1 MRSIADR
8 WISPVE
14 LSARRVKAGQHDAP
28 SRGHGCASR
37 AIGCVG
43 EVGKWGGCDSSPEAP
58 GRGARG
64 GGAQGASSR
73 GLWRGEWGMHQ
84 GGGVL
89 ADRLRWCGYSR
100 AHETQTAREVWLARG
115 GQAALSS
122 VMVWR
127 RRRRSVQ
134 RFGSAEVWLPKKSVI
149 LIAMVVTETRKKP
162 TRSAGSGRT
171 TYAWRDRGRRDRCGA
186 VSTQFYRRRLPRS
199 TVRRR

>member
-1 MRSIADR
+1 MEQTGRALGATSE
-8 WISPVE
+8 SG
-14 LSARRVKAGQHDAP
+14 SARRAVA
-28 SRGHGCASR
+28 GHGCAPR
-37 AIGCVG
+37 AFGCVG

-64 GGAQGASSR
+64 GGAQGASSV

-134 RFGSAEVWLPKKSVI
+134 RFGSAEVWLSEKIGHPNRHGCDRNAKEADSFRV
-149 LIAMVVTETRKKP
+149 A
-162 TRSAGSGRT
+162 SGRT
-171 TYAWRDRGRRDRCGA
+171 TRTGTRGPWSAD
-186 VSTQFYRRRLPRS
+186 VSSPTTLHGVTS
-199 TVRRR
+199 TVDLKI